1 MDNTLLT
8 AKQTQELLKVD
19 RTTIYRMLKDG
30 RLNGVKVGQQWRF
43 YTNEVNEMLSGAK
56 RLGES
61 EISLM
66 AEILPRHCMQQVQD
80 VFAEIAQ
87 VGAVTADKNGKPL
100 TKISNSCGFCELIL
114 GSYEGRLKCI
124 ESWRHLVDQKDAAPE
139 FTTCHAGMNY
149 ARARIEV
156 QGELIAILVAGQFH
170 IQKPEKEEQEER
182 LRTLSKKYFIDLS
195 LLTQAAQQITLLDA
209 AKVPQISGWLER
221 VAHSFEQISSERADF
236 MSRLRQIAEMSVFEK
251 IIP

>member
-87 VGAVTADKNGKPL
+87 VGAVTTDKNGDPL
-100 TKISNSCGFCELIL
+100 TKISNSCGFCEMIL
-114 GSYEGRLKCI
+114 GSYEGRQTCS

-139 FTTCHAGMNY
+139 FTTCHAGLSY

-170 IQKPEKEEQEER
+170 VQKPDQEEQEER

-195 LLTQAAQQITLLDA
+195 LLTQAAQHITLLDA

-221 VAHSFEQISSERADF
+221 VAHSFEQISTERADF

-251 IIP
+251 TIP